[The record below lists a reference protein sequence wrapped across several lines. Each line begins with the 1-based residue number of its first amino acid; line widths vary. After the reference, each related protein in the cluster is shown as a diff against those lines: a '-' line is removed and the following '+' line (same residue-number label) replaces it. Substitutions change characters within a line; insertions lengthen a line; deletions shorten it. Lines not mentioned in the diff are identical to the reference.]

1 MSSLMAA
8 PLRLFILAGE
18 PSGDRI
24 AAGLVRSLRRRG
36 PLAVSG
42 VGGFDLIG
50 EGLNPLYPMSDLSVM
65 GITDVVKRLPLLLWR
80 IEQTARAILAN
91 PPDVAVLVDAQEFS
105 ALLAKRLRRAKPAFP
120 IILYVSPSV
129 WARSPGRAKKIKPL
143 FDEVLAVL
151 PFEPAAMVRLGGPPT
166 SYVGHPSLGE
176 MIGRDRLEAQGLV
189 ALLPGSRGGEL
200 RRHLPLFRS
209 AAEALG
215 RRSDVKGFFLPTLPG
230 LKEQLT
236 AEVASWPVPV
246 RIVSERA
253 ERLALY
259 EQTSLAIA
267 CAGTAT
273 LELAMAGVPMVVTY
287 VMDGFQARKYAEF
300 GRPRVGLPNIILGAD
315 TTPEL
320 ILGEPGAAS
329 VIKAATALLDDA
341 EGRQGQLDAF
351 ARLRHLMDAGALGFP
366 RVDAADRVLSH
377 IKRFQK

>member
-1 MSSLMAA
+1 
-8 PLRLFILAGE
+8 
-18 PSGDRI
+18 
-24 AAGLVRSLRRRG
+24 
-36 PLAVSG
+36 
-42 VGGFDLIG
+42 
-50 EGLNPLYPMSDLSVM
+50 
-65 GITDVVKRLPLLLWR
+65 
-80 IEQTARAILAN
+80 
-91 PPDVAVLVDAQEFS
+91 
-105 ALLAKRLRRAKPAFP
+105 
-120 IILYVSPSV
+120 
-129 WARSPGRAKKIKPL
+129 
-143 FDEVLAVL
+143 
-151 PFEPAAMVRLGGPPT
+151 
-166 SYVGHPSLGE
+166 
-176 MIGRDRLEAQGLV
+176 MIGRDRLETQGLV